1 MSTKAATARLSS
13 VSAIAGLVLGVLAV
27 GTGWLLWRRPAEPP
41 PRSAPG
47 AVVLE
52 ASLDLTHGAVDRRL
66 LAPGPS
72 IFDIEVT
79 APDDVRVTFGP
90 PAPSTR
96 EAEGGPAPETA
107 TRVSDLVNGTFVG
120 RVRAY
125 AAGIWV
131 LRVEPAGKGA
141 SARVRVV
148 RRPGP

>member
-1 MSTKAATARLSS
+1 MSTTSPAARLSS
-13 VSAIAGLVLGVLAV
+13 GSAIAGLVLGALAV
-27 GTGWLLWRRPAEPP
+27 AAGWLLWRRPTEPP
-41 PRSAPG
+41 PRPAPG

-52 ASLDLTHGAVDRRL
+52 AALDLTHGAVDRRL

-79 APDDVRVTFGP
+79 APGDVRVTFGP

-107 TRVSDLVNGTFVG
+107 TRISGAGNGAFVG
-120 RVRAY
+120 SVRAY
-125 AAGIWV
+125 AAGIFV
-131 LRVEPAGKGA
+131 LRVEPAGPSA
-141 SARVRVV
+141 SARVRIV